1 MQLAEGGAVSER
13 ADGSQSLEHE
23 TTGDDLMRVR
33 IITATVASLVAF
45 SAVAMAADQTI
56 QSNELRASKII
67 GSSVYDKNNE
77 KIGSVQDIILG
88 TGAKVDSV
96 VVDVGTF
103 LGMGGKDVA
112 LKMSDIKTDNDR
124 LTTDMSKDQ
133 LKQAPSFQLTNNATG
148 AGQTAS
154 APQGGNAANPH

>member
-1 MQLAEGGAVSER
+1 
-13 ADGSQSLEHE
+13 
-23 TTGDDLMRVR
+23 MRVGFMAVAAGLLALS
-33 IITATVASLVAF
+33 TA
-45 SAVAMAADQTI
+45 AMAADQTI

-133 LKQAPSFQLTNNATG
+133 LKQ
-148 AGQTAS
+148 
-154 APQGGNAANPH
+154 